1 MIIICTHQSPLTLEK
16 CLKSIRL
23 FSEEKHKIL
32 VVETSESKES
42 EDIAKKYNCLFT
54 NSKLKYEIGAFNYA
68 ITNYP
73 SEPEYFMFQDSIE
86 VLKHQWEDMLRKPA
100 NSEKLVALCSY
111 PLSQDP
117 CYGCGKVFFENT
129 FNKPF
134 PTNESYG
141 VMTNNFYV
149 PQIGKQKL
157 LDFGIDKIVANNKND
172 TYDSERLI
180 GAIAYYSCG
189 ISSTA
194 EILGDWHWAETHFS
208 KDTGFTKYIY
218 KHILRRQ

>member
-86 VLKHQWEDMLRKPA
+86 VLKH
-100 NSEKLVALCSY
+100 
-111 PLSQDP
+111 
-117 CYGCGKVFFENT
+117 
-129 FNKPF
+129 
-134 PTNESYG
+134 
-141 VMTNNFYV
+141 
-149 PQIGKQKL
+149 
-157 LDFGIDKIVANNKND
+157 
-172 TYDSERLI
+172 
-180 GAIAYYSCG
+180 
-189 ISSTA
+189 
-194 EILGDWHWAETHFS
+194 
-208 KDTGFTKYIY
+208 
-218 KHILRRQ
+218 